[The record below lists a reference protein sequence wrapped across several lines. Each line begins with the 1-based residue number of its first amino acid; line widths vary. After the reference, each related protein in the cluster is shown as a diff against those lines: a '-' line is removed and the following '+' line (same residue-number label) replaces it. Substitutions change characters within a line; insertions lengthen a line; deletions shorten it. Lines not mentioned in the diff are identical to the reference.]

1 MVLDILERWDDLGMA
16 LEIKMSELT
25 VIKKENSTLRE
36 RMKEM
41 LLAWLQGRGKNP
53 SWQTLCNALKDRL
66 VERDD
71 IARSIERTVLEEF
84 MKPLII

>member
-1 MVLDILERWDDLGMA
+1 MLDILERWDDLGMA

-41 LLAWLQGRGKNP
+41 LLVWLRGRGKNP

-84 MKPLII
+84 MKPLTR